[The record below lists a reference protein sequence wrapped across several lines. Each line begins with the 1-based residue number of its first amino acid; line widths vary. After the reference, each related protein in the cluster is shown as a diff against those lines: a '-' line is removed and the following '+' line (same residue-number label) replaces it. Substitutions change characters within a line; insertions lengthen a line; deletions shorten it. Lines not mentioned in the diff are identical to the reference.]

1 MAKSI
6 NCKEAVRLRKMKRE
20 DARRQPGFLP
30 DHSDAWCQNI
40 LSLQKFVFLAGA
52 IISADA
58 TLILIATSM
67 HSGQALLL
75 IKQVIDQ
82 LVDQVADLI
91 PVILVLGFLAGPLCL
106 FAIWCL
112 IYFFVTRGILQGGF
126 RTGTYLEMTGTRHV
140 GLFGNERKISYDD
153 WAMSIRQGHYFYD
166 STAVS
171 FFCRGA
177 RLSFHYEIGSPDD
190 RKHTEEC
197 YKIFCQHLP
206 LGMLEEMPRFYL
218 DQGRLFDHKYFYE
231 AAFRNRFFLVI
242 LFFAAGMVLIGNYGT
257 LSNLLAIGLPVFYA
271 VSCGALLHSYDK
283 NRRLYAQNKEAVIH
297 QTGGKARG
305 HVRYYP
311 ALLLE
316 IIFFIVV
323 YAVNVILLCA
333 LFQR

>member
-1 MAKSI
+1 MTKSI
-6 NCKEAVRLRKMKRE
+6 NWREAIRLRKMKRE

-40 LSLQKFVFLAGA
+40 LSLQIFVFLAGA
-52 IISADA
+52 IISANA
-58 TLILIATSM
+58 TLVLIATSM

-112 IYFFVTRGILQGGF
+112 IYFFVTRGILQGVF

-171 FFCRGA
+171 FSAGA
-177 RLSFHYEIGSPDD
+177 PG
-190 RKHTEEC
+190 
-197 YKIFCQHLP
+197 
-206 LGMLEEMPRFYL
+206 
-218 DQGRLFDHKYFYE
+218 
-231 AAFRNRFFLVI
+231 
-242 LFFAAGMVLIGNYGT
+242 
-257 LSNLLAIGLPVFYA
+257 
-271 VSCGALLHSYDK
+271 
-283 NRRLYAQNKEAVIH
+283 
-297 QTGGKARG
+297 
-305 HVRYYP
+305 
-311 ALLLE
+311 
-316 IIFFIVV
+316 
-323 YAVNVILLCA
+323 
-333 LFQR
+333 